1 VDSLITVSDTDR
13 VRYLTLNRPDRLNAL
28 NSSVLRELVSLLDSA
43 ATDPA
48 VGAVVIRG
56 SGGRAFCAG
65 ADLDE
70 ISGLD
75 IERAHAFIRGGHR
88 AMSAVE
94 SSPVP
99 VIAAVDGFA
108 LGGGLELMLAC
119 HIVIASERSSFGLP
133 EAKIGCIPGFGGT
146 QRLLTTAGKAAAFHL
161 MLTGQRIDA
170 ARAWHIGLLSV
181 PPVASAEFD
190 AELAELAGA
199 VASGSRGGLRNI
211 LEAGRGAADPDALE
225 HEAALAAIAIAS
237 ADGQEGIRSFAE
249 KRSPTFD
256 RSDVR

>member
-1 VDSLITVSDTDR
+1 MGSLITVSDADR
-13 VRYLTLNRPDRLNAL
+13 VRFLTLNRPDRLNAL
-28 NSSVLRELVSLLDSA
+28 NSSVLRELVSHLDSA
-43 ATDPA
+43 ATEPT

-56 SGGRAFCAG
+56 SGDRAFCAG

-75 IERAHAFIRGGHR
+75 IEQAHAFIRGGHR

-99 VIAAVDGFA
+99 VIAAVDGYA
-108 LGGGLELMLAC
+108 LGGGLELMLSC
-119 HIVIASERSSFGLP
+119 QIVIASERSSFGLP

-146 QRLLTTAGKAAAFHL
+146 QRLLTTTGKAAAFHL

-181 PPVASAEFD
+181 PPVASTEFATEV
-190 AELAELAGA
+190 AELAATIA
-199 VASGSRGGLRNI
+199 AGSRGGLGNM
-211 LEAGRGAADPDALE
+211 LEAARHAAHPDALE

-249 KRSPTFD
+249 KRSPAFD